1 MPETYRVKIT
11 EQAQGQMAEIVDY
24 ISRELCA
31 PEAALS
37 LLDKMEEAITA
48 LSEFPERNRLIDE
61 EPWHS
66 EGIRKIIVKNF
77 FIYYWI
83 DQAAKKV
90 QVTAVI
96 YMKRDQIRQLKKM
109 ILDDSI

>member
-77 FIYYWI
+77 FY
-83 DQAAKKV
+83 
-90 QVTAVI
+90 
-96 YMKRDQIRQLKKM
+96 
-109 ILDDSI
+109 ILLDRSNCQKSTGHSRYLYEA